1 MKPFLFFLL
10 TAAVWAQSSAP
21 PAPSQPPAPQ
31 APAPVN
37 MGTVDVGQRIAAT
50 PPDTVIATFDDGR
63 KLTLG
68 ELNSFLAAMPPNM
81 GQAARRDRKGFVQQ
95 FALMLHL
102 SEMAEKAKLDQQ
114 SPTREALAF
123 NRMFLLMNA
132 QLHDVLT
139 SITLP
144 AGDVGSYY
152 DKNKEHY
159 KQVKVKAIYIPFSA
173 ESSAPAASQPK
184 HLSEAEAQAKIAK
197 LRADIAGG
205 ADFVKLVKDNSEDP
219 TSAAKDG
226 DFGTLR
232 STDNLP
238 DAIRAAV
245 FALKAGEVSEPVKQ
259 PNGFYLFRAEEI
271 APQPLAE
278 VQEQIVNELK
288 QARFNQWMNQVR
300 ESLNLKIQSDA
311 FFAEGG
317 VAAPAGK

>member
-95 FALMLHL
+95 FALMQHL

-139 SITLP
+139 TITLP
-144 AGDVGSYY
+144 AGEVESFYNT
-152 DKNKEHY
+152 NKEHY

-173 ESSAPAASQPK
+173 DSAAPAANQPK
-184 HLSEAEAQAKIAK
+184 HLTEAEARAKITK
-197 LRADIAGG
+197 LRADIAAG
-205 ADFVKLVKDNSEDP
+205 ADFVKLVKENSEDP